1 MRNKMVL
8 ITILATMSTMAIA
21 SSKEGR
27 EGQLSFIPKI
37 SIGKDVGSNSIND
50 GDIAFNGLNADI
62 LYGVTKNFE
71 MGVNVAWVPYAIDI
85 KDTTGIKSYDDT
97 LDAFGL
103 MGVMRYS
110 FNQLDLLTPYVSAKG
125 GWVFGD
131 AKIVGQNGIT
141 GKVEGKW
148 EAGIAAGL
156 EYKNIDLEVGYQITE
171 FKESI
176 ESTFYEGTFQ
186 EKLVYVSLGYRFE

>member
-1 MRNKMVL
+1 MKRL
-8 ITILATMSTMAIA
+8 IMLTMILGTMSTMAMA
-21 SSKEGR
+21 DAKGGR

-37 SIGKDVGSNSIND
+37 SMGKDVGSGFTDD
-50 GDIAFNGLNADI
+50 GFKGINADI

-71 MGVNVAWVPYAIDI
+71 MGVNISWVPYGIDI
-85 KDTTGIKSYDDT
+85 KGTTGIKSYDET
-97 LDAFGL
+97 LDTFGL

-131 AKIVGQNGIT
+131 AKV
-141 GKVEGKW
+141 VETSGTTSKIEGRW
-148 EAGIAAGL
+148 AAGVAAGL
-156 EYKNIDLEVGYQITE
+156 EYKNANLEVGYQITE
-171 FKESI
+171 FEESV
-176 ESTFYEGTFQ
+176 ESSFQKGTSQ

>member
-1 MRNKMVL
+1 MKRL
-8 ITILATMSTMAIA
+8 IILTMILGTMSTMAMA
-21 SSKEGR
+21 DAKGGR

-37 SIGKDVGSNSIND
+37 SMGKDVGSNDID
-50 GDIAFNGLNADI
+50 GEFRGLNADI

-71 MGVNVAWVPYAIDI
+71 MGVNIAWVPYSIDI
-85 KDTTGIKSYDDT
+85 GDTTGVKSYDDT

-131 AKIVGQNGIT
+131 AKIVGQNNVT

-148 EAGIAAGL
+148 AAGVAAGL
-156 EYKNIDLEVGYQITE
+156 EYKNVNLEVGYQITE

-176 ESTFYEGTFQ
+176 ESTLVKGTFQ

>member
-1 MRNKMVL
+1 MKRLVML
-8 ITILATMSTMAIA
+8 TMILGIMSTMAVA
-21 SSKEGR
+21 GARKGY

-37 SIGKDVGSNSIND
+37 SMGKDVGSNDID
-50 GDIAFNGLNADI
+50 GEFRGLNADI
-62 LYGVTKNFE
+62 LYGVTNNFE
-71 MGVNVAWVPYAIDI
+71 MGVNIGWVPYSIDI
-85 KDTTGIKSYDDT
+85 GNTTGIKSYDNT

-131 AKIVGQNGIT
+131 AKIVLTSGVT

-148 EAGIAAGL
+148 AAGVAAGL
-156 EYKNIDLEVGYQITE
+156 EYKNVNLEIGYQITE
-171 FKESI
+171 FEESI
-176 ESTFYEGTFQ
+176 ESSLYEKTFQ

>member
-1 MRNKMVL
+1 MKKLM
-8 ITILATMSTMAIA
+8 ILTMIFGTMSTVAIA
-21 SSKEGR
+21 DAEGGH

-37 SIGKDVGSNSIND
+37 SIGKDTGAHDVEGE
-50 GDIAFNGLNADI
+50 FRGLNADI
-62 LYGVTKNFE
+62 LYGATKNLE
-71 MGVNVAWVPYAIDI
+71 VGLNIAWVPYGLDVG
-85 KDTTGIKSYDDT
+85 DTTGIKSYDET
-97 LDAFGL
+97 LDSFGL

-110 FNQLDLLTPYVSAKG
+110 FNQLDVVTPYISAKG

-131 AKIVGQNGIT
+131 AKIVGQNNVT

-148 EAGIAAGL
+148 AVGIATGL
-156 EYKNIDLEVGYQITE
+156 EYKNVNLEVGYQITE

-176 ESTFYEGTFQ
+176 ETTLVKGTFQ